1 MRTPYARVEVFRVV
15 VTDKS
20 GNERTFEFQKRE
32 ITLGRG
38 EKSDV
43 VLNDGG
49 VSRYHARIV
58 EKDGKHILFDLRSDN
73 GVYVNKKR
81 VRSPIVI
88 SDRDEIRIG
97 TFMLRIDQDA
107 KSKEEKGRI
116 ACPRCGGKLAF
127 KNLADYCPAC
137 NVAFM

>member
-1 MRTPYARVEVFRVV
+1 MLRVV
-15 VTDKS
+15 VTDK
-20 GNERTFEFQKRE
+20 GGKERTLEFQKRE

-43 VLNDGG
+43 VLNDGT

-58 EKDGKHILFDLRSDN
+58 EKDQKRILVDLRSDN
-73 GVYVNKKR
+73 GVFVNKKR
-81 VRSPIVI
+81 LRAPMVI

-97 TFMLRIDQDA
+97 TFSLRVVQDEA
-107 KSKEEKGRI
+107 GAGREKGRI
-116 ACPRCGGKLAF
+116 ACPKCGGKLAF

-137 NVAFM
+137 NLAFS